1 MILPEN
7 YTIQAELLPLMP
19 FKVFG
24 SNGVHI
30 DQIPYT
36 VDGIDFYG
44 CEETNSP
51 FLVLIMVMLAISMNT
66 ISL

>member
-1 MILPEN
+1 
-7 YTIQAELLPLMP
+7 MP

-51 FLVLIMVMLAISMNT
+51 FLVLIMVMLAISTNT